1 MNRVCSLRALVLA
14 LVLLLST
21 SLAFAQSDLGSI
33 SGFVKDPSGA
43 IVPRAKVSVKNESG
57 LERQAST
64 NESGYYTVTNIP
76 PGLYAI
82 RVEVA
87 GFKKYE
93 SVGNKLDASGALSA
107 DITLTVGAATET
119 VEVSGIATALQ
130 TESAAVQKNVTR
142 EQIDSLELNGRNPI
156 FMANLVPGTRGGN
169 LAGLSFN
176 FSQGPSNI
184 NGARTPESL
193 ITYDG
198 APAVAHPFQRDQ
210 PGRRRRGFHAGNPDP
225 HRGLLG
231 GIRTLLRRPDPH
243 SHPQRHQP
251 VPWRGL

>member
-1 MNRVCSLRALVLA
+1 MNRVCSLRALTLA

-43 IVPRAKVSVKNESG
+43 IVPRAKVSVKNDTG
-57 LERQAST
+57 LERQATT
-64 NESGYYTVTNIP
+64 NDSGYYTVTNIP

-107 DITLTVGAATET
+107 DVTLTVGAATET
-119 VEVSGIATALQ
+119 VEVSGIATTLQ

-156 FMANLVPGTRGGN
+156 FMANLAP
-169 LAGLSFN
+169 
-176 FSQGPSNI
+176 
-184 NGARTPESL
+184 
-193 ITYDG
+193 G
-198 APAVAHPFQRDQ
+198 APC
-210 PGRRRRGFHAGNPDP
+210 GYITRR
-225 HRGLLG
+225 
-231 GIRTLLRRPDPH
+231 
-243 SHPQRHQP
+243 QRHYRQP
-251 VPWRGL
+251 SRYHQKNRQVDGTHLEKQARQKAG